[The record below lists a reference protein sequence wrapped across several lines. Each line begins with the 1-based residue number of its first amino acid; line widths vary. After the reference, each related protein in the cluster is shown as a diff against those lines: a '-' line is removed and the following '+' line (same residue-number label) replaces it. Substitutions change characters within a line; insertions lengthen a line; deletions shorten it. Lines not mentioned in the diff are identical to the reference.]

1 MSMSTSPT
9 FPASPALATAA
20 RIRGRMHAP
29 NARTTGLILVGLV
42 HLLMVGALVKGFQ
55 RHAAEAPP
63 LIKMKTIVEPEN
75 KPKPVEPLR
84 LPEPAIQTPRLVE
97 VPIPPVEITPTKE
110 PVIVAVGITDGR
122 TNTPFEVT
130 DGGTKPEVAPTRTV
144 PDTAIK
150 APGAVCT
157 QMAAPEMP
165 AVNWTGEALFRAV
178 AEVQGGRVVAV
189 QLQALSGAMDART
202 RRAFSNAIEGTLKSR
217 YVCPGEH
224 RFQQDFAFR
233 MD

>member
-9 FPASPALATAA
+9 FPALATAA
-20 RIRGRMHAP
+20 RIRGRMRAP

-55 RHAAEAPP
+55 RHAVEAPP
-63 LIKMKTIVEPEN
+63 LIKLKTIVEPED
-75 KPKPVEPLR
+75 KPKPAEPLHI
-84 LPEPAIQTPRLVE
+84 PEPTIKTPRMVE
-97 VPIPPVEITPTKE
+97 VPIPPVDITQTKE
-110 PVIVAVGITDGR
+110 PVIVAVGVTDGR
-122 TNTPFEVT
+122 TSTPSEGTDPGAKQEV
-130 DGGTKPEVAPTRTV
+130 VPTRTT
-144 PDTAIK
+144 PPTTLK
-150 APGAVCT
+150 TPGAICT

-178 AEVQGGRVVAV
+178 ADVQGGRVVAV
-189 QLQALSGAMDART
+189 QLQALGGTMDART